1 MKGAIKI
8 DAVLV
13 SFIGVN
19 EISKLDD
26 TIKVYHAIKVAP
38 FYRDRS
44 LLAGFSEAF
53 V

>member
-1 MKGAIKI
+1 MKDAIKI
-8 DAVLV
+8 DAVFV

-19 EISKLDD
+19 KISKLDD
-26 TIKVYHAIKVAP
+26 TIKVYNAKKVAP

-44 LLAGFSEAF
+44 LLAGFLKAS